1 MTDPIT
7 TQQSITDMISQTV
20 VTMGQVELAQY
31 FIIGIIIAA
40 QLIIFRRGLRNNS
53 NDDSGTLVQLGL
65 FGTFLGIFMGLL
77 VFNPSD
83 IRTSMPEFLG
93 GMKIAFLT
101 SVTGMLGSLLLNN
114 KVSKTINND
123 AGIGDLICAINE
135 GNEKLTGG
143 LSLINTS
150 VYGLEKSISGDGDG
164 SLLNQMVL
172 LRSNL
177 NDKFADLT
185 SEFRDFARLQAE
197 NNTKALVEAIREVIG
212 DFNAKINEQFGEN
225 FKQLNAAVG
234 DLVTWQD
241 NYKDVV
247 EASFKQFEMAVV
259 SMDKS
264 KDMLELI
271 NKQYEKN
278 LTLNKDLE
286 KMLDVLIAEHDD
298 LNQKMVAF
306 KELSEEAKT
315 AFPIINDSVNK
326 LTAGFSEKVDDSLN
340 TITDAYKKHSDNYMH
355 IFSEINDNTES
366 VLLSVGD
373 SIKVS
378 NQAIQDSANSMK
390 ESIES
395 SVSDISDNIIKG
407 FNESIN
413 HIEQLQQKFAEN
425 MEGTILQIDDA
436 LRQELEKSLQSLG
449 SQLASLSK
457 RFVDDYSELTNRMQ
471 QVVQIA
477 ES

>member
-1 MTDPIT
+1 MTT
-7 TQQSITDMISQTV
+7 NQQTITDMISQIV
-20 VTMGQVELAQY
+20 VTLSPVELAQY
-31 FIIGIIIAA
+31 FIIGIIVAA

-53 NDDSGTLVQLGL
+53 NDDSITLIQLGI

-77 VFNPSD
+77 VFVPSD
-83 IRTSMPEFLG
+83 IKSSIPEFLG
-93 GMKIAFLT
+93 GMRIAFLS
-101 SVTGMLGSLLLNN
+101 SVTGMFLSLLLNN
-114 KVSKTINND
+114 KVSKIINND
-123 AGIGDLICAINE
+123 AGVGDLICAINE

-271 NKQYEKN
+271 HKQYEKN

-306 KELSEEAKT
+306 KELAEEAKT

-390 ESIES
+390 ESIEL
-395 SVSDISDNIIKG
+395 SVSDISEKIIKG

-413 HIEQLQQKFAEN
+413 HIEQLQQKLAEN
-425 MEGTILQIDDA
+425 MEGTILQINEA
-436 LRQELEKSLQSLG
+436 FIQEHKNSLESLG
-449 SQLASLSK
+449 IQLASISK
-457 RFVDDYSELTNRMQ
+457 KFVDDYSDLTNRMK
-471 QVVQIA
+471 QVVEMA